1 MMDLKVKPFFLDDEA
16 ITWVNQTLSSM
27 TFDEKIGQLFCP
39 IVYSDDENELQ
50 NLIDNVRP
58 GAVFYRPAN
67 AEKLQ
72 DCLRILQNRSKIP
85 LLVGSNLEDGGNGAA
100 FEGTYFG
107 RQMLIAATGDPKKAY
122 QLGKVACR
130 EGAAIGVN
138 WAFAPVVDIDM
149 NFHNPITNVR
159 TYGDDPKRVLE
170 MGKAY
175 MKGATEE
182 GVAVAIKHFPGDGV
196 DERDQHLLT
205 SVNSLSYEEWDRTY
219 GDIYR
224 GLIEEGAKSIMVGH
238 IAMPAGE
245 ELFDGKPCHR
255 VIPASLS
262 KNLMQN
268 LLRKKL
274 NFNGLIISDATPMT
288 GFTCAMDRK
297 TAVPTA
303 IENGCDVF
311 LFNKD
316 LSEDIRYMKDG
327 FNAGILSEH
336 RLNEAVT
343 RILALKASLG
353 LHEKNRAGKLV
364 PGREALS
371 SLQCPEHVQW
381 AEECAD
387 RGVTLVKD
395 TQNLIPLNP
404 KTNKRV
410 LLQILGGFPS
420 NDRVMES
427 FESLLT
433 KEGFEVTR
441 YVPETPEMIFGNA
454 GVESFRSAFDL
465 VIYIGNVENAS
476 NKTVARIDWHTMFG
490 LGNNMPWFVREVP
503 TIFISVG
510 NPYHLLDVPMVGT
523 YINGYCNSPYVIKS
537 IVEKIMGRGKFTGI
551 SPIDP
556 FCGRWDTKL

>member
-1 MMDLKVKPFFLDDEA
+1 MVDLKNRPFCLDDQA
-16 ITWVNQTLSSM
+16 IAWVNDMLNGMTL
-27 TFDEKIGQLFCP
+27 DEKIGHLFCP
-39 IVYSDDENELQ
+39 ILYSNDKRELQ
-50 NLIDNVRP
+50 DFTDAVRP
-58 GAVFYRPAN
+58 GAVFYRSAN
-67 AEKLQ
+67 ASELQ
-72 DCLRILQNRSKIP
+72 DCLRVLQERSRIP

-107 RQMLIAATGDPKKAY
+107 RQMLIAATGDTEKAY

-130 EGAAIGVN
+130 EGAAVGVN
-138 WAFAPVVDIDM
+138 WSFAPVVDVDM
-149 NFHNPITNVR
+149 NYHNPITNVR
-159 TYGDDPKRVLE
+159 TFGDDPKRVLA

-175 MKGATEE
+175 LKAAAEE
-182 GVAVAIKHFPGDGV
+182 GVAVAVKHFPGDGV

-205 SVNSLSYEEWDRTY
+205 SVNSLTYEQWDETF

-224 GLIEEGAKSIMVGH
+224 GLIDAGVKSVMVGH
-238 IAMPAGE
+238 VAMPAGE
-245 ELFDGKPCHR
+245 ELFDGKPCRR

-268 LLRKKL
+268 LLRKEL
-274 NFNGLIISDATPMT
+274 GFNGLIITDATPMT

-316 LSEDIRYMKDG
+316 LAEDIRFMKEG
-327 FNAGILSEH
+327 YEAGILSEK

-353 LHEKNRAGKLV
+353 LHEKQRAGTLV
-364 PGREALS
+364 PGKEALRT
-371 SLQCPEHVQW
+371 LQCADHVRW

-395 TQNLIPLNP
+395 TQNLLPLNP
-404 KTNKRV
+404 TKHKRV
-410 LLQILGGFPS
+410 LLEILGGFPS
-420 NDRVMES
+420 NDSVMQA
-427 FESLLT
+427 FDALLT

-441 YVPETPEMIFGNA
+441 YVPETPEMILGKA
-454 GVESFRSAFDL
+454 SVESFKSTYDL

-476 NKTVARIDWHTMFG
+476 NKTVSRIDWHTMFG

-503 TIFISVG
+503 TMFISVG
-510 NPYHLLDVPMVGT
+510 NPYHLLDAPMVRT
-523 YINGYCNSPYVIKS
+523 YINGYCNNSFVIHS
-537 IVEKIMGRGKFTGI
+537 IVEKIMGRGKFTGS

-556 FCGRWDTKL
+556 FCLRWDTRL